1 MIASIEKETC
11 PLNPLYIAH
20 FFEHDAPITAHGVLI
35 RKLDPSRIQEE
46 TGIRFVLFKMALTTG
61 WDCPRA
67 EVMMSF
73 RTAQDDTLIAQLIG
87 RSILAYHRN

>member
-1 MIASIEKETC
+1 M
-11 PLNPLYIAH
+11 
-20 FFEHDAPITAHGVLI
+20 
-35 RKLDPSRIQEE
+35 DPSRIQEE

-73 RTAQDDTLIAQLIG
+73 RTGAG
-87 RSILAYHRN
+87 RYADCPAYRPHGAHALGAPH